1 MYFSH
6 NSGFS
11 RYSGQFA
18 ADGQIHYYERRLYIL
33 LLRIFLN
40 PFDGIKNMHT
50 YLYMIQNFL
59 IKCTFY
65 IIGKTKSVEWRIRQ
79 LKGLMK
85 MYEENDSVF
94 YEALDKDLRKPKW
107 ESMAAEVENNKND
120 IIGIL
125 RYSRLFS
132 EPLSQAMLIF
142 S

>member
-1 MYFSH
+1 
-6 NSGFS
+6 
-11 RYSGQFA
+11 
-18 ADGQIHYYERRLYIL
+18 
-33 LLRIFLN
+33 
-40 PFDGIKNMHT
+40 MHT
-50 YLYMIQNFL
+50 YLSMIQNFL
-59 IKCTFY
+59 IKLTFY

-125 RYSRLFS
+125 RYSILFS
-132 EPLSQAMLIF
+132 EPLSDIF
-142 S
+142 ITFFL